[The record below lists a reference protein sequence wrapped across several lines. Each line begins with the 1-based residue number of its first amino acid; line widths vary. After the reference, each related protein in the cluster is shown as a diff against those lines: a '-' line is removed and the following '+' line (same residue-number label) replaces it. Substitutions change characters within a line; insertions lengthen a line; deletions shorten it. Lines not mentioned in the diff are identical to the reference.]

1 MVEQGNANTRAM
13 LPEVEVEDWPATA
26 YRGAMID
33 MSEGP
38 FPTEA
43 EVKRQIDFLAR
54 WKVNQ
59 YYFYSETSIAL
70 DGYSLL
76 SANERFMQQQ
86 IREIVS
92 YARERHIDVIPSLE
106 LFGHLHDLFRIEK
119 YSSLSDFPHGVE
131 FNPKDPHVMQVLAGW
146 VDQFSSLFPS
156 QFVNIGFGE
165 TWQIQEA
172 AQHGGMTP
180 TYLFVQQLR
189 DVSRLFQQHK
199 KTVMA
204 WEDIMVKYPNIV
216 SERHRAS

>member
-59 YYFYSETSIAL
+59 YHFYSETSIAL

-119 YSSLSDFPHGVE
+119 YSSFVG
-131 FNPKDPHVMQVLAGW
+131 
-146 VDQFSSLFPS
+146 FPS
-156 QFVNIGFGE
+156 RSG
-165 TWQIQEA
+165 IQSKGSA
-172 AQHGGMTP
+172 CNAGVGGMG
-180 TYLFVQQLR
+180 
-189 DVSRLFQQHK
+189 
-199 KTVMA
+199 
-204 WEDIMVKYPNIV
+204 
-216 SERHRAS
+216 